1 MPPAPLSSWAKRISK
16 HLYRLL
22 CTFSFMSCQHKK
34 CMHNQL
40 GVNKQTR
47 RPVGVNQR
55 AQRFVCTQAFPLP
68 NPPPPPYDPHLSF
81 DYSPLPFP
89 ALTLAPAHCRLYA
102 LDSSANK
109 QQVDLEIYLENSK
122 KQGVQCQRNEFAI
135 RCRKGRTHFV
145 LVYKEH
151 KKPMNNLLKYNELN

>member
-1 MPPAPLSSWAKRISK
+1 
-16 HLYRLL
+16 
-22 CTFSFMSCQHKK
+22 
-34 CMHNQL
+34 MHNQL

-68 NPPPPPYDPHLSF
+68 IPPTAHTLALTTTPLPLHLS
-81 DYSPLPFP
+81 
-89 ALTLAPAHCRLYA
+89 LTLAPAHSRLYA

-122 KQGVQCQRNEFAI
+122 KSVQYQRNEFAM

-145 LVYKEH
+145 LVH
-151 KKPMNNLLKYNELN
+151 KKH